1 MKSPTLPGTSPCTN
15 VRSKPPH
22 PALSVLI
29 NEHCVKRAQHKVDAA
44 LPFIIMD
51 QVHIHNKT
59 QTGKNRTKYEQLTS

>member
-1 MKSPTLPGTSPCTN
+1 M
-15 VRSKPPH
+15 
-22 PALSVLI
+22 LI